1 MSHSKTYWN
10 HYIANGKRGW
20 FVVFKKTTEEIGKI
34 YAIILKGCFDGC
46 VLNLLRFPRD
56 VSMYLLLFDPSSP
69 EKNVINGFE
78 E

>member
-1 MSHSKTYWN
+1 M
-10 HYIANGKRGW
+10 
-20 FVVFKKTTEEIGKI
+20 VFKKTTEEIGKI
-34 YAIILKGCFDGC
+34 YAITLKGYFDGS
-46 VLNLLRFPRD
+46 VLNLLRFPTD